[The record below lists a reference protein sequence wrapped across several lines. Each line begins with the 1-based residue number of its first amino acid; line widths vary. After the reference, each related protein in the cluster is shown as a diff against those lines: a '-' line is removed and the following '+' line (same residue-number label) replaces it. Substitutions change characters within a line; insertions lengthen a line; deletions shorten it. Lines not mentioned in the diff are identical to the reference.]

1 MDKLVWE
8 HVLDLSKE
16 LAQELVGADAIRV
29 NHMRDTR
36 STCTDRHTHTHT
48 RTSTRTS
55 THARTHT
62 HTHAHTHAHKKDAPV
77 EGWVDWPSSACGLA
91 ATVAVCQQI
100 GDGVV
105 PLCGM
110 AGRVKL

>member
-1 MDKLVWE
+1 M
-8 HVLDLSKE
+8 HRQ
-16 LAQELVGADAIRV
+16 AHAHA
-29 NHMRDTR
+29 
-36 STCTDRHTHTHT
+36 HTHIHKNK
-48 RTSTRTS
+48 
-55 THARTHT
+55 HARAHT